1 MIYQAFVSTLI
12 FLAKTVPLIAI
23 SYVVIAYLSR
33 KGYLAK
39 ALCAIAYSLKG
50 LKLNSIA
57 FTSFVLSFFNVVVAY
72 TFLSQAWREGK
83 VKDRDVIATSLLNS
97 FPSVFSHIY
106 TFYIPFVIPVLG
118 YLGLIYTA
126 LRFVVAIVKTFI
138 GYLLIEKG
146 DGSPEIEGYDVRIS
160 ENILRVLFIM
170 FLTYFAVELLY
181 NVGIF
186 DYLVGNLKFL
196 PINPSA
202 LTISIVAVFNLRSAI
217 VLTAG
222 FLEKGLSYKYALVG
236 LILGNVI
243 SFSVRSAKHSLPLHL
258 SLFGKF
264 GFKIVLINS
273 MVTLLLDTFIIAVLL
288 AI

>member
-1 MIYQAFVSTLI
+1 MIYKAFVSTLV
-12 FLAKTVPLIAI
+12 FLAKTVPLIVI
-23 SYVVIAYLSR
+23 SYAVIAYLGRRS
-33 KGYLAK
+33 YLAK
-39 ALCAIAYSLKG
+39 ALRAIAHSLKV

-72 TFLSQAWREGK
+72 TFLSQAWREGRI
-83 VKDRDVIATSLLNS
+83 KDKDVIAVSLLNS
-97 FPSVFSHIY
+97 FPSVFSHLY
-106 TFYIPFVIPVLG
+106 SFYIPFVIPVLG

-126 LRFVVAIVKTFI
+126 LRFAVAIVKSLI

-146 DGSPEIEGYDVRIS
+146 DGLPEIETCDVRIS
-160 ENILRVLFIM
+160 ENILRVLVIM

-181 NVGIF
+181 NVGIL
-186 DYLVGNLKFL
+186 DYLVRNLKFL

-202 LTISIVAVFNLRSAI
+202 LTISVVAVFNLRSAI

-222 FLEKGLSYKYALVG
+222 FLEKGLSYKFALIG
-236 LILGNVI
+236 LLLGNVI
-243 SFSVRSAKHSLPLHL
+243 SLSVRSAKHSLPLHL

-264 GFKIVLINS
+264 GFKIVLVNS
-273 MVTLLLDTFIIAVLL
+273 TITLLLDAVIIAVLL